1 MQRSIETEADKISAL
16 YIYIYMY
23 IKAKA
28 FDFRPKQ
35 GFPSPSRIGIYLFSG
50 PILLL
55 GFETKLTS

>member
-16 YIYIYMY
+16 YIYIYIY

-35 GFPSPSRIGIYLFSG
+35 DF
-50 PILLL
+50 LLL
-55 GFETKLTS
+55 LVLGFIYFLVLFYY

>member
-16 YIYIYMY
+16 YIY

-35 GFPSPSRIGIYLFSG
+35 GFPSPSRIGIYLFSS

>member
-16 YIYIYMY
+16 YIYIY

-35 GFPSPSRIGIYLFSG
+35 GFPSPSRIGIYLFSS

>member
-1 MQRSIETEADKISAL
+1 
-16 YIYIYMY
+16 MY